1 VQRQA
6 VSKQEPRSPS
16 EAALSDSSDDQ
27 SLSHKMQDLACPAR
41 PPKRKVTTV
50 LMSAPPAN
58 PIPRR
63 QGGIVRVEKEPNRGG
78 NEVEIA
84 RLREDL
90 REEREK
96 SAQLLEKHR

>member
-1 VQRQA
+1 
-6 VSKQEPRSPS
+6 
-16 EAALSDSSDDQ
+16 
-27 SLSHKMQDLACPAR
+27 
-41 PPKRKVTTV
+41 
-50 LMSAPPAN
+50 
-58 PIPRR
+58 
-63 QGGIVRVEKEPNRGG
+63 VEKEPNRGG